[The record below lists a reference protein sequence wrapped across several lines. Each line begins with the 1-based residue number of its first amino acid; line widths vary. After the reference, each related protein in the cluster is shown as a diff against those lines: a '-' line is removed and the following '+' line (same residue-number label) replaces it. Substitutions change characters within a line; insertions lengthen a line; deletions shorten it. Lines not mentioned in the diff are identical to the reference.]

1 MQSVRFTFVIC
12 CLFGYALA
20 VPRGYPKGGPPA
32 PPPRPPAPPSGG
44 YSYPPPNGG
53 GSFGGGN
60 GGGGGAPGAGSDI
73 PIIKL
78 ESKVNI
84 DGSYQYE
91 YETGNGINA
100 QESGYVKNADDP
112 CNAILTAEGSFS
124 YTSPEGQSFLVT
136 YTADENGFQ
145 PQGDHLP
152 TPPPIPPEIQD
163 ALDKIAAGGGHPG
176 DGGDGGGGCPN
187 NGGGGCDS
195 GCNGGGGGNVP
206 NNGYLY

>member
-1 MQSVRFTFVIC
+1 MQSVQLIFVIGC
-12 CLFGYALA
+12 IFFGNTLA
-20 VPRGYPKGGPPA
+20 VPRGYPKGGPP
-32 PPPRPPAPPSGG
+32 PPKPPSPPSGG

-53 GSFGGGN
+53 GSFGGGG

-112 CNAILTAEGSFS
+112 CNAVLTAEGSFS
-124 YTSPEGQSFLVT
+124 YTSPEGQAFLVT

-176 DGGDGGGGCPN
+176 DGGDGGNGCPN
-187 NGGGGCDS
+187 NGGNV
-195 GCNGGGGGNVP
+195 CNGGGGGGGGGVP